1 VSVTGAPPWLEAPS
15 SWRRLRIKY
24 LGLFFGGGT
33 PSKENLAYWSGDLP
47 WVSPKDMK
55 QSVVSDAEDHITRA
69 ALRESASRLV
79 PEGSMLIVVRSGI
92 LQHTIPVAVNS
103 REVALNQDMKAFVPI
118 NGFSAHFLR
127 YLLRG
132 WQDSLLLAWRKV
144 GATVESLD
152 FDLLRN
158 TDIAF
163 PNRVAQDAIVTF
175 LDRKTAAI
183 DALIAKKERL
193 IALLQEKR
201 QALITQ
207 AVTKGLDPS
216 VPMKESGVEWIGR
229 VPSHWRR
236 TRLGYLSMIG
246 NGSTP
251 SREEPSYWAE
261 KGFPWLNS
269 AKVND
274 ETVPQADR
282 FVTPRAMQE
291 CHLPRVN
298 PGTVL
303 MAITGEGQTR
313 GRAAVLTFEATV
325 SQHIAYI
332 APSAQII
339 PRFLLR
345 QLQARYLWLRQ
356 ESSGGGSTKGA
367 LTCEFLRT
375 VPITLP
381 PIAEQDAIV
390 ARMDRVLAHQGHV
403 VDLLSGSVE
412 KLREYRQ
419 ALITAAV
426 TGKIDVSTEAA

>member
-1 VSVTGAPPWLEAPS
+1 VNVVRLKFVARFAYGDALSSEKRIDGGVPVFGSNGTVGTHSRANTLAPAIVVGRKGSFGKLAYSEGAGFCIDTTYFIDRRLSHAHLRWLYYALQTVGLDDLSQDTGVPGLSREAAYEKAVFVPAPP
-15 SWRRLRIKY
+15 
-24 LGLFFGGGT
+24 
-33 PSKENLAYWSGDLP
+33 
-47 WVSPKDMK
+47 M
-55 QSVVSDAEDHITRA
+55 Q
-69 ALRESASRLV
+69 LV
-79 PEGSMLIVVRSGI
+79 
-92 LQHTIPVAVNS
+92 
-103 REVALNQDMKAFVPI
+103 
-118 NGFSAHFLR
+118 
-127 YLLRG
+127 
-132 WQDSLLLAWRKV
+132 
-144 GATVESLD
+144 
-152 FDLLRN
+152 
-158 TDIAF
+158 IA
-163 PNRVAQDAIVTF
+163 TF